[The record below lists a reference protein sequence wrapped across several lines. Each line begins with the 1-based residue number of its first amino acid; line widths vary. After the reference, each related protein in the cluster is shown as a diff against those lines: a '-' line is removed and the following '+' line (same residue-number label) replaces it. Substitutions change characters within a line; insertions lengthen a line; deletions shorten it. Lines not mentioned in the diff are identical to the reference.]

1 MMAAWMTYALVM
13 SLLIGFAALLAER
26 LARIAKLQTR
36 VVWIAAL
43 LLSLLLPVS
52 LAWKDARTSPQR
64 ARIEL
69 VALASERPR
78 PMHAQSP
85 IAWIGGAT
93 AASPVRKIPDQW
105 LVRGWIIA
113 TSLVFGSLLLGQ
125 WQLRRRLR
133 DSRAGLLA
141 DASVTIT
148 DDIGPA
154 VMGIFRPQILI
165 PRWLLQ
171 ADSNTQHIALAHER
185 EHLRSHDVRIF
196 CAVALIVA
204 LLPWNLPLWWQL
216 RRLRFAME
224 VDCDARVLRQGY
236 CATHYSTVLLNVAT
250 RLVRLRVA
258 VAGLAESGSSL
269 EKRISIMH
277 APTARRW
284 RLTTVILGSCCLA
297 LVAAA
302 TNVTVPD
309 TKSMSASSADELPL
323 LVSPVFQENAAEEGI
338 SRVVSYF
345 HPQLLAQKQAGRPY
359 VWLVLNEAGQ
369 VAQTV
374 LEVRPSWDTEAE
386 FAKHWG
392 AFLQRAGVTD
402 DGSKQQI
409 VMQMPVGPNYVVV
422 AWVMQAGAIAQDSSA
437 PELATAPEQARSEQ
451 ERILSTVAAQRVVID
466 HFDPVAIAEGVPAG
480 QELWFLIDAGG
491 KVLKAGRRSTIGNP
505 ETARMAMQKQFPGI
519 KVGYVTRGTAVKDV
533 TGKRVP
539 VSWQWLERDSSQPPP

>member
-1 MMAAWMTYALVM
+1 M
-13 SLLIGFAALLAER
+13 
-26 LARIAKLQTR
+26 
-36 VVWIAAL
+36 
-43 LLSLLLPVS
+43 
-52 LAWKDARTSPQR
+52 
-64 ARIEL
+64 
-69 VALASERPR
+69 
-78 PMHAQSP
+78 
-85 IAWIGGAT
+85 
-93 AASPVRKIPDQW
+93 
-105 LVRGWIIA
+105 
-113 TSLVFGSLLLGQ
+113 
-125 WQLRRRLR
+125 
-133 DSRAGLLA
+133 
-141 DASVTIT
+141 
-148 DDIGPA
+148 
-154 VMGIFRPQILI
+154 
-165 PRWLLQ
+165 
-171 ADSNTQHIALAHER
+171 
-185 EHLRSHDVRIF
+185 
-196 CAVALIVA
+196 VA
-204 LLPWNLPLWWQL
+204 LLPWDLPLWWQL

-422 AWVMQAGAIAQDSSA
+422 AWAMQAGAIAQDSSA
-437 PELATAPEQARSEQ
+437 PKLATAPEQARSEQ

-491 KVLKAGRRSTIGNP
+491 EVLKAGRRSTIGNP
-505 ETARMAMQKQFPGI
+505 ETAGMAMQKQFPGI

-539 VSWQWLERDSSQPPP
+539 VSWQWLERDSTPPPP